1 MSHHTSDEG
10 STVRASLEAL
20 VPEPPVMTGY
30 AATARQRARKRQSR
44 RVLFMG
50 GAVAAG
56 AALTTLV
63 APAVVDVVRS
73 SPSDTALV
81 AGTDPETAEPTAEP
95 TPEYVLSP
103 PDCSVDKTG
112 SSSLSQMNGPGK
124 GAETAEEAAYDQA
137 DSLASPPFELV
148 QTAGGSS
155 VSAEWSLLR
164 GDGTIQATILVY
176 QDGDLGWKVS
186 SVFVCA
192 R

>member
-1 MSHHTSDEG
+1 MSHHASDEG

-20 VPEPPVMTGY
+20 VPEPPAMTGY

-81 AGTDPETAEPTAEP
+81 AGTDPETAEPT
-95 TPEYVLSP
+95 PEYVLSP

-112 SSSLSQMNGPGK
+112 SSLLHQMNGPGK

-137 DSLASPPFELV
+137 TSLASPPFELV

-164 GDGTIQATILVY
+164 GDGTIQATIRVY

-186 SVFVCA
+186 SVFACA

>member
-1 MSHHTSDEG
+1 MSHHASDEG
-10 STVRASLEAL
+10 RTVRASLEAL
-20 VPEPPVMTGY
+20 VPEPPANLTGY

-50 GAVAAG
+50 GAAAAG
-56 AALTTLV
+56 AALTALV

-73 SPSDTALV
+73 SPSATALV
-81 AGTDPETAEPTAEP
+81 AGTDSETAEP

-112 SSSLSQMNGPGK
+112 SKSLLHQMNGPGK

-137 DSLASPPFELV
+137 TSLASPPFELI

-155 VSAEWSLLR
+155 VFAEWSLLR
-164 GDGTIQATILVY
+164 GDGTIQATIRVY

-186 SVFVCA
+186 SVFACA
-192 R
+192 N